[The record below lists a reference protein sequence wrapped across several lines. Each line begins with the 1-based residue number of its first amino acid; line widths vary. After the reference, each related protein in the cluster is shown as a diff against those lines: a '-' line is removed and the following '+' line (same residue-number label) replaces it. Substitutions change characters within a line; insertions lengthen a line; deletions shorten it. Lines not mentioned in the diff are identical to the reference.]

1 MLKNSPFGLNMN
13 NLGKYW
19 KPQDTKPISTK
30 AFKKMKAKH
39 KKKTDQ
45 SMPTYNNDWISHWKT
60 L

>member
-1 MLKNSPFGLNMN
+1 MN